1 MGATEDAASRRSARP
16 GDTRFILKGALKR
29 VSTRVPA
36 ERAEEAR
43 AAWLERFPA
52 GFEERELDGVL
63 ELAAY
68 TDDPPPGMRVENVAE
83 GWEDRWRDFHRPTRV
98 GPFWIGPPWE
108 LPPRD
113 VVPVVIDPGRAF
125 GTGAHATTRL
135 CVELVA
141 EIEPQSLLDS
151 VESVEKASLLD
162 IGCGSGVVAIAAA
175 LLGFDPVTAVDVDPA
190 AIEATLRNAF
200 VNGVELDVRELDAT
214 EALLPAADLAVANVS
229 LEAVNALLSR
239 LNTQRAVMSGYLERD
254 EPELGSY
261 RRVERRTLDGWAA
274 DLLEREQ

>member
-29 VSTRVPA
+29 VSIRVPA
-36 ERAEEAR
+36 GRAEEAR

-52 GFEERELDGVL
+52 GFEERELDGEL

-68 TDDPPPGMRVENVAE
+68 TDDPPAGTQVENVEE
-83 GWEDRWRDFHRPTRV
+83 GWEDRWREFHRAARV

-108 LPPRD
+108 RPPRD

-141 EIEPQSLLDS
+141 GLEPQ
-151 VESVEKASLLD
+151 SLLD

-175 LLGFDPVTAVDVDPA
+175 LLGFDPVTAVDVDPV

-214 EALLPAADLAVANVS
+214 EALLPAADVAVANVS

-239 LNTQRAVMSGYLERD
+239 LNTQRAVISGYLERD